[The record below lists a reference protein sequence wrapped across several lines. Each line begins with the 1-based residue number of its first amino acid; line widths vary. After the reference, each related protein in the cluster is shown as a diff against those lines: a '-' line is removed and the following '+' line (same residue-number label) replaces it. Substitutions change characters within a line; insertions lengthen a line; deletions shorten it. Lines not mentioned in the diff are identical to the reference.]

1 MPGTTCPRPPVRA
14 RSRGFTLVEVLV
26 ALMVLSL
33 MAAMAWRGV
42 DALVRTREVAQ
53 ARMES
58 LLRAQ
63 SVMAQWEADLQSV
76 ISTQVSPGVLCE
88 GAAFHLTRR
97 QPDGVQVVTWALRSG
112 TLTRWAAAPTTRSE
126 ALQEA
131 WMQSFQLLGNEPE
144 QLRTLQGVSQWQVY
158 FYFGNA
164 WSNCGS
170 SADVAAPPPP
180 AGGTPTASPAKQ
192 SLPDGVRM
200 VVTFA
205 DGGTL
210 AGTVTRDIRLAP

>member
-1 MPGTTCPRPPVRA
+1 MPTLPSRA
-14 RSRGFTLVEVLV
+14 RGFTLVEVLV
-26 ALMVLSL
+26 ALMVLAL

-42 DALVRTREVAQ
+42 DALMRTREVAQ

-63 SVMAQWEADLQSV
+63 SVLAQWEADLQAV

-88 GAAFHLTRR
+88 GSSLHLTRR

-112 TLTRWAAAPTTRSE
+112 TLNRWAAAPTTRSE

-144 QLRTLQGVSQWQVY
+144 QLRTLKGVSQWQVY

-170 SADVAAPPPP
+170 SGDVAAV
-180 AGGTPTASPAKQ
+180 SPAASAPSATKQ

-200 VVTFA
+200 VITFA

-210 AGTVTRDIRLAP
+210 AGTVTRDIRLNP

>member
-1 MPGTTCPRPPVRA
+1 MPHPPLRT
-14 RSRGFTLVEVLV
+14 RGFTLVEVLV
-26 ALMVLSL
+26 ALMVLAL

-63 SVMAQWEADLQSV
+63 SVLAQWEADLKAV

-88 GAAFHLTRR
+88 GASLHLTRR

-112 TLTRWAAAPTTRSE
+112 TLNRWAAAPTTRSE

-144 QLRTLQGVSQWQVY
+144 QLSTLKGVSQWQVY

-170 SADVAAPPPP
+170 SADVSTGTQPAA
-180 AGGTPTASPAKQ
+180 GTPTPSPGKQ
-192 SLPDGVRM
+192 APPEGVRM
-200 VVTFA
+200 VITFA

>member
-1 MPGTTCPRPPVRA
+1 MSGAACPRPAERA
-14 RSRGFTLVEVLV
+14 RSCGFTLVEVLV
-26 ALMVLSL
+26 ALMVLAL

-63 SVMAQWEADLQSV
+63 SVLAQWEADLQAV

-88 GAAFHLTRR
+88 GASLHLTRR

-112 TLTRWAAAPTTRSE
+112 TLNRWAAAPTTRSE

-170 SADVAAPPPP
+170 SGDPNAQLP
-180 AGGTPTASPAKQ
+180 ANGTAFVSKQALPA
-192 SLPDGVRM
+192 GVRM

-210 AGTVTRDIRLAP
+210 AGTVTRDIRLTQ

>member
-1 MPGTTCPRPPVRA
+1 MPGTARPSSAPE

-26 ALMVLSL
+26 ALMVLAL

-63 SVMAQWEADLQSV
+63 SVMAQWEADLQAV

-88 GAAFHLTRR
+88 GASLHLTRR

-112 TLTRWAAAPTTRSE
+112 TLNRWAAAPTTRSE

-131 WMQSFQLLGNEPE
+131 WMQSFQLLGNEPG
-144 QLRTLQGVSQWQVY
+144 QLRTLKGVSQWQVY

-170 SADVAAPPPP
+170 SGDVAAPSP
-180 AGGTPTASPAKQ
+180 AGSAPSAGKQ
-192 SLPDGVRM
+192 ALPDGVRM
-200 VVTFA
+200 VITFA

>member
-1 MPGTTCPRPPVRA
+1 MPGAFRPPPA
-14 RSRGFTLVEVLV
+14 APPSRGFTLVEVLV
-26 ALMVLSL
+26 ALMVLAL

-42 DALVRTREVAQ
+42 DALMRTREVAQ

-88 GAAFHLTRR
+88 GAALHLTRR

-112 TLTRWAAAPTTRSE
+112 NLNRWAAAPTTRSE

-164 WSNCGS
+164 WSNCAS
-170 SADVAAPPPP
+170 SGDVVVAQPSP
-180 AGGTPTASPAKQ
+180 ASGTPAPSPGKQ
-192 SLPDGVRM
+192 ALPDGVRM
-200 VVTFA
+200 VLTFA

>member
-1 MPGTTCPRPPVRA
+1 MADAPL

-26 ALMVLSL
+26 ALMVLAL

-42 DALVRTREVAQ
+42 DALIRTREVAQ

-63 SVMAQWEADLQSV
+63 SVLAQWEADLRAV

-88 GAAFHLTRR
+88 GAALHLTRR

-112 TLTRWAAAPTTRSE
+112 NLNRWAAAPTTRSE

-164 WSNCGS
+164 WSNCAS
-170 SADVAAPPPP
+170 SGDVAAAQP
-180 AGGTPTASPAKQ
+180 AASAPSVSKQ
-192 SLPDGVRM
+192 ALPDGVRM
-200 VVTFA
+200 VITFA

>member
-1 MPGTTCPRPPVRA
+1 MPTLPSRA
-14 RSRGFTLVEVLV
+14 RGFTLVEVLV
-26 ALMVLSL
+26 ALMVLAL

-42 DALVRTREVAQ
+42 DALMRTREVAQ

-63 SVMAQWEADLQSV
+63 SVLAQWEADLQAV

-88 GAAFHLTRR
+88 GSSLHLTRR

-112 TLTRWAAAPTTRSE
+112 TLNRWAAAPTTRSE

-144 QLRTLQGVSQWQVY
+144 QLRTLKGVSQWQVY

-170 SADVAAPPPP
+170 SGDVAAVTP
-180 AGGTPTASPAKQ
+180 AASANAPSATKQ

-200 VVTFA
+200 VITFA

-210 AGTVTRDIRLAP
+210 AGTVTRDIRLTP

>member
-1 MPGTTCPRPPVRA
+1 MPNA
-14 RSRGFTLVEVLV
+14 HLRSRGFTLVEVLV
-26 ALMVLSL
+26 ALMVLAL

-42 DALVRTREVAQ
+42 DALIRTREVAQ

-63 SVMAQWEADLQSV
+63 SVLAQWEADLLAV
-76 ISTQVSPGVLCE
+76 INTQVSPGVLCE
-88 GAAFHLTRR
+88 GASLHLTRR

-112 TLTRWAAAPTTRSE
+112 TLSRWAAAPTTRSE

-164 WSNCGS
+164 WSNCAS
-170 SADVAAPPPP
+170 SADVAVPEPLPT
-180 AGGTPTASPAKQ
+180 GGTAAPGAAKQ
-192 SLPDGVRM
+192 ARPDGVRM
-200 VVTFA
+200 VITFA

>member
-1 MPGTTCPRPPVRA
+1 MPNA
-14 RSRGFTLVEVLV
+14 HLRSRGFTLVEVLV
-26 ALMVLSL
+26 ALMVLAL

-42 DALVRTREVAQ
+42 DALIRTREVAQ

-63 SVMAQWEADLQSV
+63 SVLAQWEADLLAV
-76 ISTQVSPGVLCE
+76 INTQVSPGVLCE
-88 GAAFHLTRR
+88 GASLHLTRR
-97 QPDGVQVVTWALRSG
+97 QPDGVQVVTW
-112 TLTRWAAAPTTRSE
+112 AAPTTRSE

-164 WSNCGS
+164 WSNCAS
-170 SADVAAPPPP
+170 SADVAVPEPLPT
-180 AGGTPTASPAKQ
+180 GGTAAPGAAKQ
-192 SLPDGVRM
+192 ARPDGVRM
-200 VVTFA
+200 VITFA

>member
-14 RSRGFTLVEVLV
+14 SSRGFTLVEVLV

>member
-1 MPGTTCPRPPVRA
+1 MPGAPRLFPAARA

-26 ALMVLSL
+26 ALMVLAL

-63 SVMAQWEADLQSV
+63 SVMAQWEADLRSV

-88 GAAFHLTRR
+88 GASLHLTRR

-112 TLTRWAAAPTTRSE
+112 TLNRWATAPTTRSE

-170 SADVAAPPPP
+170 SADVTTPPP
-180 AGGTPTASPAKQ
+180 AAGTPAPSSGKQ
-192 SLPDGVRM
+192 ALPDGVRM
-200 VVTFA
+200 VITFA

-210 AGTVTRDIRLAP
+210 AGTVTRDIRLTP

>member
-1 MPGTTCPRPPVRA
+1 MREA
-14 RSRGFTLVEVLV
+14 RLHARGFTLVEVLV
-26 ALMVLSL
+26 ALMVLAL

-42 DALVRTREVAQ
+42 DALIRTREVAQ

-76 ISTQVSPGVLCE
+76 VTTQLSPGVLCE
-88 GAAFHLTRR
+88 GATLHLTRR

-112 TLTRWAAAPTTRSE
+112 TLSRWSAPPTTRSE
-126 ALQEA
+126 ALQES
-131 WMQSFQLLGNEPE
+131 WMQSFQLLGNEVG
-144 QLRTLQGVSQWQVY
+144 QLRALQGVSQWQVY
-158 FYFGNA
+158 FYIGNS
-164 WSNCGS
+164 WSNCAS
-170 SADVAAPPPP
+170 SGDVAAPAPESGASAPPP
-180 AGGTPTASPAKQ
+180 TANKQ
-192 SLPDGVRM
+192 TLPDGVRM

-210 AGTVTRDIRLAP
+210 SGTVSRDIRLAP

>member
-1 MPGTTCPRPPVRA
+1 MPGAARPSSVPK

-26 ALMVLSL
+26 ALMVLAL

-58 LLRAQ
+58 LLRPQ
-63 SVMAQWEADLQSV
+63 SVMAQWEADLQAV

-88 GAAFHLTRR
+88 GASLHLTRR

-112 TLTRWAAAPTTRSE
+112 TLNRWAAAPTTRSE

-170 SADVAAPPPP
+170 SADVVAPPPP
-180 AGGTPTASPAKQ
+180 AGGTPTAGPAKQ
-192 SLPDGVRM
+192 ALPDGVRM

>member
-1 MPGTTCPRPPVRA
+1 MSKAPL

-26 ALMVLSL
+26 ALMVLAL

-42 DALVRTREVAQ
+42 DALIRTREVAQ
-53 ARMES
+53 ARMEA

-63 SVMAQWEADLQSV
+63 SVLAQWEADLHAV

-88 GAAFHLTRR
+88 GASLHLTRR

-112 TLTRWAAAPTTRSE
+112 TLNRWAAAPTTRSE
-126 ALQEA
+126 ALQES
-131 WMQSFQLLGNEPE
+131 WMQSFQLLGNEPG

-164 WSNCGS
+164 WSNCAS
-170 SADVAAPPPP
+170 SADLVEAPQPAASAPS
-180 AGGTPTASPAKQ
+180 GSKQ
-192 SLPDGVRM
+192 ALPDGVRM
-200 VVTFA
+200 VITFA